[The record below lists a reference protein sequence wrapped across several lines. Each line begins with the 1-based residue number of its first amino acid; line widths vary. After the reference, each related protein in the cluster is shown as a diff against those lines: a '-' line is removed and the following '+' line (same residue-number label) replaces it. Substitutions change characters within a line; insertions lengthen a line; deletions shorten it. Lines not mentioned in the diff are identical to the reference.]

1 MLPSVT
7 APPLV
12 YTSVGGVS
20 ACPARTCC
28 AVGSGAVR
36 RAVVTEPTDAALAA
50 SAVSGDT
57 GAFEM
62 LMRRHYAAVW
72 RVAFLSV
79 RDEAVAE
86 ELTQDAFMRAYSAL
100 AGWRGDASLRTWLAT
115 ICRRLCIDRAR
126 LKRLE
131 TVTAPDL
138 EAVAGS
144 TSETEALAD
153 RFDLRAALDQLPAED
168 RDAFLLV
175 HHYGYS
181 SFEAATL
188 LGVQASTVRSR
199 VGRAR
204 QRLAIALSAQPV
216 RAQDAR
222 LPGKAQDTGWPVTAQ
237 EGGPA

>member
-1 MLPSVT
+1 V
-7 APPLV
+7 A
-12 YTSVGGVS
+12 
-20 ACPARTCC
+20 
-28 AVGSGAVR
+28 
-36 RAVVTEPTDAALAA
+36 EPTDTALAV
-50 SAVSGDT
+50 SAAGGET

-62 LMRRHYAAVW
+62 LVRRHYAAVW
-72 RVAFLSV
+72 RIAFLSV
-79 RDEAVAE
+79 RDEMAAE
-86 ELTQDAFMRAYSAL
+86 ELTQDTFLRAYGAL

-153 RFDLRAALDQLPAED
+153 RFDLRAALDRLPADD
-168 RDAFLLV
+168 REAFLLV

-188 LGVQASTVRSR
+188 LGVPASTVRSR

-204 QRLAIALSAQPV
+204 ERLAAALSARP
-216 RAQDAR
+216 ATAR
-222 LPGKAQDTGWPVTAQ
+222 ETGSPVTAQ
-237 EGGPA
+237 EGGPE

>member
-1 MLPSVT
+1 M
-7 APPLV
+7 A
-12 YTSVGGVS
+12 
-20 ACPARTCC
+20 
-28 AVGSGAVR
+28 
-36 RAVVTEPTDAALAA
+36 EPTDAILAA
-50 SAVSGDT
+50 SAAGGDT

-62 LMRRHYAAVW
+62 LVRRHYAAVW
-72 RVAFLSV
+72 RIAFLSV
-79 RDEAVAE
+79 REEMAAE
-86 ELTQDAFMRAYSAL
+86 ELTQDTFLRAYGAL
-100 AGWRGDASLRTWLAT
+100 SGWRGDASLRTWLAT

-153 RFDLRAALDQLPAED
+153 RFDLRAALDRLPADD
-168 RDAFLLV
+168 REAFLLV

-188 LGVQASTVRSR
+188 LGVPASTLRSR

-204 QRLAIALSAQPV
+204 ERLAAALSV
-216 RAQDAR
+216 RSVTAR
-222 LPGKAQDTGWPVTAQ
+222 ETESPVTAQ
-237 EGGPA
+237 EGGPE

>member
-1 MLPSVT
+1 V
-7 APPLV
+7 A
-12 YTSVGGVS
+12 
-20 ACPARTCC
+20 
-28 AVGSGAVR
+28 
-36 RAVVTEPTDAALAA
+36 EPTDAALAA

-72 RVAFLSV
+72 RIAFLSV
-79 RDEAVAE
+79 REEAAAE
-86 ELTQDAFMRAYSAL
+86 ELTQDTFMRAYSAL
-100 AGWRGDASLRTWLAT
+100 GGWRGDASLRTWLAT

-126 LKRLE
+126 LKQLE
-131 TVTAPDL
+131 MVSAPDL
-138 EAVAGS
+138 EAVGGS

-188 LGVQASTVRSR
+188 LGIPASTLRSR

-204 QRLAIALSAQPV
+204 QRLAAALSGQP
-216 RAQDAR
+216 ATAR
-222 LPGKAQDTGWPVTAQ
+222 DTGSPVTAQ
-237 EGGPA
+237 EGGPE